1 MAFESLVIGLSIIIA
16 GILSIELGISVAIL
30 EIVAGLIVAYYFD
43 ISGLTWLDFLS
54 NFGILGIM
62 FIAGFEID
70 KDVLKRHYRR
80 SLAIGLSA
88 YFTPL
93 IIISLISYLI
103 FGLGMRASLLI
114 GLATS
119 TTSLAL
125 VYPALK
131 EKHLLKVKTG
141 HILLSSAMIVDL
153 LSIVSLTILLGL
165 VDVSMAIYV
174 LAALALLLMAP
185 RIGHWLFSK
194 YKGNI
199 VELEMKFI
207 LFVLLSLA
215 VISERVYASEVIF
228 VFMAGLFFSAL
239 LKQHA
244 ALEDKLRGIIFGF
257 MAPLFFFKAG
267 TMIDVKIIDLDI
279 LIATLTLFALAFLGK
294 FVGTYSIVKKVCRP
308 KFASFAGLLF
318 NYRLTFGIIASVF
331 GLRYGIIDE
340 GIYFALMGTILLTS
354 IISSIL
360 LRKFQHVTPTEL
372 E

>member
-1 MAFESLVIGLSIIIA
+1 MVFESLIIGLSIIIA

-30 EIVAGLIVAYYFD
+30 EIVAGLIVASYFD
-43 ISGLTWLDFLS
+43 ITGLTWLDFLS

-70 KDVLKRHYRR
+70 KDVLRRYYKR
-80 SLAIGLSA
+80 SLAIGLTA
-88 YFTPL
+88 FFIPFIT
-93 IIISLISYLI
+93 ISLTSYFI
-103 FGLGMRASLLI
+103 FGLGIRASLLV

-141 HILLSSAMIVDL
+141 HLLLSSAMIVDL
-153 LSIVSLTILLGL
+153 LSIISLTILLGL
-165 VDVSMAIYV
+165 VDISMMVYV
-174 LAALALLLMAP
+174 LAALVLLFIAP
-185 RIGHWLFSK
+185 RIGRWLFSK

-207 LFVLLSLA
+207 LFILLSLA
-215 VISERVYASEVIF
+215 VISEKMYASEVIF

-239 LKQHA
+239 LKQHTV
-244 ALEDKLRGIIFGF
+244 LEDKLRGIIFGF

-267 TMIDVKIIDLDI
+267 TMIDIGAMNLEI
-279 LIATLTLFALAFLGK
+279 LVITLTFLLLAFFSK

-331 GLRYGIIDE
+331 GFKYSIIDK
-340 GIYFALMGTILLTS
+340 GIYFALMTTILLTS

-360 LRKFQHVTPTEL
+360 LRRYQHVTPTEL